1 MISPLS
7 LDQLTRD
14 TWGQFDAAAIAQ
26 IADLAGDS
34 CYAPKFYKA
43 PDVGSEVFQPYDYLA
58 YGLKLTPGSLITGI
72 YLPANPA
79 TLQPAAFNVQVTD
92 SALGRK
98 WFDAAIPSFFLGN
111 YKAAAFD
118 TLLARM
124 GSFPGLLNSPYPVV
138 GDGLFL
144 VELWESSGAVQ
155 RIELVFGVLEAV
167 GTEVQR

>member
-1 MISPLS
+1 M
-7 LDQLTRD
+7 
-14 TWGQFDAAAIAQ
+14 
-26 IADLAGDS
+26 
-34 CYAPKFYKA
+34 
-43 PDVGSEVFQPYDYLA
+43 
-58 YGLKLTPGSLITGI
+58 
-72 YLPANPA
+72 
-79 TLQPAAFNVQVTD
+79 TD